1 MRSPF
6 VESYEYGN
14 EPLMTQRDTKR
25 PAFNFSS
32 QLVNLLGIVVGI
44 IAAYFMTIQSLK
56 VDLATKAETVMV
68 EAVDRKLAGFEVM
81 LRNGVVTPE
90 QFDRFTRDLEARLT
104 RIENHL
110 IENGRTNLGR

>member
-1 MRSPF
+1 MCS
-6 VESYEYGN
+6 EA
-14 EPLMTQRDTKR
+14 KR
-25 PAFNFSS
+25 QSFKVGS
-32 QLVNLLGIVVGI
+32 QVVNLLGIVIGI

-68 EAVDRKLAGFEVM
+68 DAIDRKLAGFEAM
-81 LRNGVVTPE
+81 LKDGVLTPK

-104 RIENHL
+104 RIEDHL